1 MTSRRTP
8 LDSVLMKSILQP
20 YIALDLIVSTK
31 EGKLKTK
38 EESASD
44 TVLTEIETLPRVVD
58 FSSHE

>member
-1 MTSRRTP
+1 
-8 LDSVLMKSILQP
+8 MKSILQP

-44 TVLTEIETLPRVVD
+44 SVLTEIDTLPRVVD
-58 FSSHE
+58 FPSHE